1 MSSSHEITWSDSAN
15 RSASFNSQAAA
26 VGIRGAAGAVRIP
39 GAVGI
44 LDRVRRERRAETGL
58 SRLSGLFGLSCW
70 PDRQI
75 NQTDQTDQI
84 DQRDERD
91 SRSARQD
98 LPPKPERHRGKAE
111 AGTTCGVSELNLDLN
126 LSRRRASARGTTSGL
141 SVLPAWRTAQAVKP
155 RHSGGA
161 CVSLGQVA
169 VVTAARKDSR
179 PLLFLPFIS
188 PPAENRNKQWT
199 QPTPR

>member
-1 MSSSHEITWSDSAN
+1 MIKPQGGAWGSACISEAG
-15 RSASFNSQAAA
+15 SASFNSEAAA
-26 VGIRGAAGAVRIP
+26 VRIRGAVVV
-39 GAVGI
+39 VGI

-179 PLLFLPFIS
+179 PLLFLAGRKS
-188 PPAENRNKQWT
+188 E
-199 QPTPR
+199 